1 MSDEAERAK
10 RAEIRRRTATI
21 EVVRLGEGDS
31 APPDCSHLSAGER
44 MALVWQIL
52 LDCLA
57 YQKLS
62 EDELRLQRS
71 VGRVKRRRG

>member
-10 RAEIRRRTATI
+10 RAEIRRRTATV
-21 EVVRLGEGDS
+21 EVFRLGQRDS
-31 APPDCSHLSAGER
+31 LPPDCSHLSAGER
-44 MALVWQIL
+44 MALVWEIL
-52 LDCLA
+52 LECLA

-71 VGRVKRRRG
+71 VGRVERGGR